1 MRTALTFTCVSLA
14 LVAGFVIFL
23 AYAPTWSGRLLA
35 PVRVGM
41 SKQQVRGL
49 VGEPPVL
56 RTNAAGY
63 ETWDYSRFWSSE
75 ARVHFDT
82 NGMVYTI
89 EVD

>member
-1 MRTALTFTCVSLA
+1 MRTALTFTGVSLA

-23 AYAPTWSGRLLA
+23 VWAPMWSERFLA
-35 PVRVGM
+35 PVQVGM

-56 RTNAAGY
+56 RTNAAGD

-82 NGMVYTI
+82 NGVVYTI
-89 EVD
+89 ETD